1 MTTTN
6 LEIHAALKIHDF
18 KSQAAIDIME
28 SQSIDSL
35 EELKVLDD
43 KEVEPLCKVVRKPRD
58 ATDTGGTVVSSR
70 AQEITILQSFI

>member
-6 LEIHAALKIHDF
+6 LEMHAGLKIHDF

-43 KEVEPLCKVVRKPRD
+43 KEVEPLWKPGG
-58 ATDTGGTVVSSR
+58 ATDSGGNVVSSR
-70 AQEITILQSFI
+70 TQEISILQSFI